1 MEIGWLLRTARRDA
15 GLTQSE
21 LARRGGT
28 SQATLSAYESG
39 AKVPSAETLARL
51 LAAAGARLTT
61 EPTTPVVRPS
71 AEELDRRGHVLGQ
84 VIDLAERLPVR
95 FSPTLRYPPL
105 RSLVGKR

>member
-1 MEIGWLLRTARRDA
+1 MEIGTMLRMARRDA

-21 LARRGGT
+21 LAHRGGT

-39 AKVPSAETLARL
+39 AKVPSAGTLARL

-61 EPTTPVVRPS
+61 APATPVVLPN
-71 AEELDRRGHVLGQ
+71 AKQLERRGHVLGK

-105 RSLVGKR
+105 RSLLGER